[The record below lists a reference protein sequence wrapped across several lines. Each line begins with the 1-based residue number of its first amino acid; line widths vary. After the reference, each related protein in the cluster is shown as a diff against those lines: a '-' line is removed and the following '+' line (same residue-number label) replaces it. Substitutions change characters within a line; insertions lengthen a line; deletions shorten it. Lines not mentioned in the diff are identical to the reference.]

1 MKKLI
6 LAFAIAGLAV
16 ACKNTDNTAVSDP
29 ATANAPEGACA
40 QVDGACC
47 PEKAASC
54 DDKAATCDDKA
65 ATCGDKAAQ
74 VCPVTGEKIEN

>member
-6 LAFAIAGLAV
+6 LGIALVGFAV

-29 ATANAPEGACA
+29 STAAAPEGACA
-40 QVDGACC
+40 TACDS
-47 PEKAASC
+47 AAPSAGC
-54 DDKAATCDDKA
+54 CAEKAATCDKSA
-65 ATCGDKAAQ
+65 K